1 MLVGS
6 NFASNRHWGLP
17 YQGRNATQVAR
28 PFGDVFQ
35 LGRQTR
41 TYEPGSCPVIFP
53 DPSPK
58 RYGDKGMGNFRTFD
72 RRREPRTPT
81 DLPLQVWGLDN
92 RGERFL
98 QSARARDISL
108 SGALLSGLDTDLR
121 SGDAIGLLYAGRKA
135 RFRVIWVRY
144 DESGDKMLVAIH
156 RLAEDACPWQDLLA
170 TDAGSE
176 SANATSAGI

>member
-1 MLVGS
+1 MAYYCRK
-6 NFASNRHWGLP
+6 AS
-17 YQGRNATQVAR
+17 QVVH
-28 PFGDVFQ
+28 PLWNVFQ

-41 TYEPGSCPVIFP
+41 TYEPESCPVIFP
-53 DPSPK
+53 DPSAK

-81 DLPLQVWGLDN
+81 DLPLQVWGVDN

-121 SGDAIGLLYAGRKA
+121 SGDVVGILYAGRKA

-144 DESGDKMLVAIH
+144 DEGGDKMLVAIH

-170 TDAGSE
+170 RDAGSE
-176 SANATSAGI
+176 SADATSAGI

>member
-1 MLVGS
+1 M
-6 NFASNRHWGLP
+6 
-17 YQGRNATQVAR
+17 
-28 PFGDVFQ
+28 
-35 LGRQTR
+35 
-41 TYEPGSCPVIFP
+41 
-53 DPSPK
+53 K
-58 RYGDKGMGNFRTFD
+58 RYGDKDMSNLGTFD
-72 RRREPRTPT
+72 RRREPRIPS
-81 DLPLQVWGLDN
+81 DLPLQVWGVDN

-121 SGDAIGLLYAGRKA
+121 SGDVIGLLYAGKKA

-170 TDAGSE
+170 THTGPE